1 MIVIAPGLGFDTN
14 DREWRGKQG
23 FSFKKCV
30 MLSWQQFNSV
40 KIKSATL
47 SCMRS
52 FFTNITSACCLY
64 ISSMNKCRNKGIV
77 YRNEEKEVNK
87 AQSACAAPIG
97 TLQLGFSDR
106 KRRPHAS
113 RLHFLSFLSTF
124 QVLWRP
130 HLLNSL
136 PDWSFLTLSV
146 FLNID
151 TLVRLRWIYAAI
163 AKKKKVS
170 RGQNR
175 DKWMHC
181 INRCLSKIMELAG
194 LKATVF
200 EICL

>member
-1 MIVIAPGLGFDTN
+1 
-14 DREWRGKQG
+14 
-23 FSFKKCV
+23 
-30 MLSWQQFNSV
+30 
-40 KIKSATL
+40 
-47 SCMRS
+47 MRS
-52 FFTNITSACCLY
+52 IFTNITSACCLY
-64 ISSMNKCRNKGIV
+64 ISKCAAMTSMNKCRHKGIV

-97 TLQLGFSDR
+97 TLQLAFSDR

-124 QVLWRP
+124 QVLRRP

-136 PDWSFLTLSV
+136 PDRSFLTLSV
-146 FLNID
+146 FLNW
-151 TLVRLRWIYAAI
+151 LQLHWIYATI
-163 AKKKKVS
+163 AKKKKKKKVS

-181 INRCLSKIMELAG
+181 INRCLLKIMKLAG

-200 EICL
+200 EICLLILELWFSAHLGSEGLAN